1 MLQRTAS
8 RTHAP
13 PTQPPPHQCH
23 IERRTQLRPG
33 QLTVPPACLVTT
45 TACAKLSA
53 DKRWSS
59 SAMRHHTAAAAPRW
73 LAAAALCCVVGHGV
87 EAGNGKIVAVPHG
100 NRVPDGAGDCPL
112 GLSQSAF
119 RCFPGRCVAATKRAT
134 HAADLACVLQYQCR
148 LECGCQPSRCRALCK
163 VLLCTI
169 AVAVGGP
176 TGADDHCRAPP
187 HVLCDRHGLEEG
199 RNRH

>member
-1 MLQRTAS
+1 MSHSAP
-8 RTHAP
+8 HAVAAR
-13 PTQPPPHQCH
+13 PPHRAPCMPRH
-23 IERRTQLRPG
+23 LN
-33 QLTVPPACLVTT
+33 
-45 TACAKLSA
+45 LSCSWR
-53 DKRWSS
+53 KIVKNCPRS

-112 GLSQSAF
+112 GLSHSAF
-119 RCFPGRCVAATKRAT
+119 ESFPGRCVAAIKRAT
-134 HAADLACVLQYQCR
+134 HAANLACVLQYQCR

-176 TGADDHCRAPP
+176 RGADDHCRAPP

-199 RNRH
+199 RNRR